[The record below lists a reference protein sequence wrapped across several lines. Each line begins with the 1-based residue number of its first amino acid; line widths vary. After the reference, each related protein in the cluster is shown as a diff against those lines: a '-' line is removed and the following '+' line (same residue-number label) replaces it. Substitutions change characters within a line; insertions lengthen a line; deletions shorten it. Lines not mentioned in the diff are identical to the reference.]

1 VAVAGSRALA
11 AGASSTVD
19 RPSWTGRRWRPGRT
33 GATRLAAVL
42 ASLAVWQA
50 LASSGAISPLFFSS
64 PGAVA
69 ARLVGLAASGAPWRH
84 AGVSAEE
91 AAVGLAL
98 AVAVGV
104 PLGVLMG
111 RVPLARDVLE
121 PFVIAK
127 YSAPTVA
134 FLPLLIMWL
143 GIGVWAKV
151 ALVFLGAVVVLIVN
165 TEAGVASVEPRLIET
180 ARAFTANRWQVT
192 TKVVL
197 PSALPFILAG
207 LRLAIGRSLIMVVV
221 AEMYASTAGLGYLV
235 FQGAANYDAAQVLA
249 GVVVLAAAGVALN
262 QALRAFERRAVPWRA
277 APPE

>member
-1 VAVAGSRALA
+1 VAVAGRRALA
-11 AGASSTVD
+11 AGMSAAVA
-19 RPSWTGRRWRPGRT
+19 RPSWTERGWRPGRT

-50 LASSGAISPLFFSS
+50 LASSGAISPLFVSS
-64 PGAVA
+64 PSAVV
-69 ARLVGLAASGAPWRH
+69 ARLASLAASGALWHH

-91 AAVGLAL
+91 AAIGLAL

-111 RVPLARDVLE
+111 RVPFARDVLE
-121 PFVIAK
+121 PFVVAK

-151 ALVFLGAVVVLIVN
+151 ALVFLGGVFVLIVD

-180 ARAFTANRWQVT
+180 ARAFTASEWQVT
-192 TKVVL
+192 TKIVL
-197 PSALPFILAG
+197 PSALPFVLAG
-207 LRLAIGRSLIMVVV
+207 LRLAVGRVLIMVVV
-221 AEMYASTAGLGYLV
+221 AEMYASTAGLGYLI

-249 GVVVLAAAGVALN
+249 GVVVLASAGVVLN
-262 QALRAFERRAVPWRA
+262 QVLRAFERRAVPWRA